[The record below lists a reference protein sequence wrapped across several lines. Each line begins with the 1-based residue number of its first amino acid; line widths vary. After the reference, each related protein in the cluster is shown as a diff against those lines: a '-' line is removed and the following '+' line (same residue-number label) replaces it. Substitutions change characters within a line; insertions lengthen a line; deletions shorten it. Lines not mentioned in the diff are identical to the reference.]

1 MLDGFGIAP
10 FVANV
15 SNGRLTS
22 KSPADSIATLAA
34 ADYVFR
40 QRDYS
45 LRGIAL
51 HLADTWTVATLP
63 PPVKPQGQPPGI
75 APRGSMQ
82 AVWIPPD
89 LAGPVAS
96 TLG

>member
-1 MLDGFGIAP
+1 MRRRKYFPPAKSDYVPRLSSRSLVGGIATP
-10 FVANV
+10 QRLATISGKDHFV
-15 SNGRLTS
+15 
-22 KSPADSIATLAA
+22 
-34 ADYVFR
+34 
-40 QRDYS
+40 
-45 LRGIAL
+45 RGIAL

-82 AVWIPPD
+82 AVWIPPE